1 MKGILMAAF
10 TSEETV
16 RLKFQLDNAP
26 EATTALIEA
35 SIAHAHGVVLERI
48 REDCVEEPAEPVIVA
63 ETLLAGA
70 ALLRSLS
77 ARLALDKREVRLA
90 GHQLETG
97 KRFPALLTVA
107 AAAEEEAFQLLTPW
121 LRHEAATETLAL
133 LTTGA
138 E

>member
-1 MKGILMAAF
+1 MAAF

-16 RLKFQLDNAP
+16 RLKFQLDNVP
-26 EATTALIEA
+26 EATTALVAA
-35 SIAHAHGVVLERI
+35 SIDNAHSMVLERV
-48 REDCVEEPAEPVIVA
+48 REEYVEGPPESIVIA

-97 KRFPALLTVA
+97 KRFPALLAVA
-107 AAAEEEAFQLLTPW
+107 AAAEEEALRLLTPW
-121 LRHEAATETLAL
+121 LRHGATAETPAL
-133 LTTGA
+133 LTAGS

>member
-1 MKGILMAAF
+1 MAAF

-16 RLKFQLDNAP
+16 RLKFQLDNVA
-26 EATTALIEA
+26 EATTALVGACIDN
-35 SIAHAHGVVLERI
+35 AHSMVLGRVREGYVESPPESVVI
-48 REDCVEEPAEPVIVA
+48 A

-97 KRFPALLTVA
+97 KRFPALLAVA
-107 AAAEEEAFQLLTPW
+107 AAAEEEAFHLLTPW
-121 LRHEAATETLAL
+121 LRHGATAETPAL

>member
-1 MKGILMAAF
+1 MAAF

-16 RLKFQLDNAP
+16 RLKFQLDDVP
-26 EATTALIEA
+26 EATAALITA
-35 SIAHAHGVVLERI
+35 SIEHAHGIVLERI
-48 REDCVEEPAEPVIVA
+48 REDCAETPPDPVIVA

-107 AAAEEEAFQLLTPW
+107 IAAEEEALTLLTPW
-121 LRHEAATETLAL
+121 LRHDATTETLAI
-133 LTTGA
+133 LTTGT

>member
-1 MKGILMAAF
+1 MAAF
-10 TSEETV
+10 TTEELLRV
-16 RLKFQLDNAP
+16 KFQLDNLA
-26 EATTALIEA
+26 EVTTELIAA
-35 SIAHAHGVVLERI
+35 SIEDAHTVVVGHLRDE
-48 REDCVEEPAEPVIVA
+48 CLEEPPALVIVA

-77 ARLALDKREVRLA
+77 ARLALDRREVRLA

-97 KRFPALLTVA
+97 KRFPALVA
-107 AAAEEEAFQLLTPW
+107 VAQTAEEEALRLLTPW
-121 LRHEAATETLAL
+121 LRYDATMEAPAL

>member
-1 MKGILMAAF
+1 MAAF

-16 RLKFQLDNAP
+16 RLKFQLDNVP
-26 EATTALIEA
+26 EATTALVTA
-35 SIAHAHGVVLERI
+35 SIDNAHSMVLERV
-48 REDCVEEPAEPVIVA
+48 REEYLEDPPESVVIA

-77 ARLALDKREVRLA
+77 SRLALDKREVRLA

-97 KRFPALLTVA
+97 KRFPALLAVA
-107 AAAEEEAFQLLTPW
+107 AAAEEEAFRLLAPW
-121 LRHEAATETLAL
+121 LRHGATAETPAL

>member
-1 MKGILMAAF
+1 MAAF

-16 RLKFQLDNAP
+16 RLKFQLDAVP

-35 SIAHAHGVVLERI
+35 SITHAHGIVLEHI
-48 REDCVEEPAEPVIVA
+48 REDCIEEPPEPIIVA

-77 ARLALDKREVRLA
+77 ARLALDRREVRLA

-97 KRFPALLTVA
+97 KRFPALLAVA
-107 AAAEEEAFQLLTPW
+107 TTAEEEALHLLTPW
-121 LRHEAATETLAL
+121 LRHDAATETLAL